1 MAAQPE
7 PFDRAALRQW
17 AGDKSFQRGEEYFR
31 EGRVRGLKIEGKIV
45 TARVNGRRP
54 YKVRLWGQ
62 SGGGVEYSCD
72 CPDGREGKFCRHCVA
87 VGLAWLTGD
96 ERGGK
101 PDPLREYL
109 KKLSRER
116 LVELMI
122 EATDYDSILRRR
134 LTLEN
139 ALHEAGSRPE
149 PAAWKKLIREAIAT
163 KEYIDYE
170 ALPDYAQGI
179 EEVLRPLPEAIGSG
193 AAALGLELCEFALA
207 EMDKVPELVD
217 FSDPALAEIW
227 QQLHDWHLRACRLA
241 RPDPVALARRL
252 LKVEMDSALGN
263 FRDAATTYATLLGE
277 AGLRT
282 YSAILEEEWT
292 KVPPI
297 LPGERPASIDE
308 RRVHLTAM
316 MEKLVS
322 ASQNVPALVAVK
334 SRDLST
340 PHDFLGIAE
349 LYRQRGRGLEAI
361 AWCERGWE
369 AFKDRHAQA
378 DDLRELLPNLY
389 FEAGRPADALR
400 LAWDRF
406 AERRSLESY
415 HQLLVHARRAGEES
429 PAWTERAIAH
439 LREQPPREIEQ
450 DGVLTEVLLGD
461 GRAEEAW
468 EVAQAHGSPSH
479 LWLKLAEQRERR
491 NPSDAVAIYR
501 RAAEGFIAG
510 GSGTSY
516 RQAAEYISR
525 IRRLMEGQGRPGAF
539 EAYRA
544 ELRET
549 HKSRRPF
556 VRLLD
561 AME

>member
-17 AGDKSFQRGEEYFR
+17 AGDKSFLRGEEYFR
-31 EGRVRGLKIEGKIV
+31 EGRVRGLKIEGKV
-45 TARVNGRRP
+45 VSARVNGRRP

-62 SGGGVEYSCD
+62 TGGGVEYSCD

-101 PDPLREYL
+101 PDPLREFL
-109 KKLSRER
+109 KKLPRER

-139 ALHEAGSRPE
+139 ALREAGARPE
-149 PAAWKKLIREAIAT
+149 PASWKKLIREAITT

-179 EEVLRPLPEAIGSG
+179 EEVLRPLPEAIDNGG
-193 AAALGLELCEFALA
+193 AALAVELCEFALA
-207 EMDKVPELVD
+207 EMDKIPDLVD

-227 QQLHDWHLRACRLA
+227 QLLHDWHVRACRVA

-252 LKVEMDSALGN
+252 LKVEMDSPLGN
-263 FRDAATTYATLLGE
+263 FRDVATTYSAVLGE

-282 YSAILEEEWT
+282 YAEVLEDEWS

-316 MEKLVS
+316 MERLV
-322 ASQNVPALVAVK
+322 AGSQNVHAMVAVK

-340 PHDFLGIAE
+340 PHDFVGIAE
-349 LYRQRGRGLEAI
+349 LYRQRGRILEAI
-361 AWCERGWE
+361 TWCERGWE

-378 DDLRELLPNLY
+378 DDLRELLPHLY
-389 FEAGRPADALR
+389 LEAGRADDAMR
-400 LAWDRF
+400 VAWERF
-406 AERRSLESY
+406 ADRRTLESY
-415 HQLLVHARRAGEES
+415 HQLQLHVRQARAHAGEF
-429 PAWTERAIAH
+429 TERAIAH
-439 LREQPPREIEQ
+439 LREQPAREIEH
-450 DGVLTEVLLGD
+450 DGVIIEILLAD

-468 EVAQAHGSPSH
+468 ELAQAHGCPAH
-479 LWLKLAEQRERR
+479 LWLKLAEERERR
-491 NPSDAVAIYR
+491 NPGDAVAIYR
-501 RAAEGFIAG
+501 RATEGFIAG
-510 GSGTSY
+510 GSGASY

-525 IRRLMEGQGRPGAF
+525 IRRLMERQGRAGAF

-544 ELRET
+544 ELREM

>member
-1 MAAQPE
+1 MPAQPE

-17 AGDKSFQRGEEYFR
+17 AGDKSFLRGEEYFR
-31 EGRVRGLKIEGKIV
+31 EGRVRGLKIEGRV
-45 TARVNGRRP
+45 VSARVNGRRP

-62 SGGGVEYSCD
+62 ASGGVEYSCD

-109 KKLSRER
+109 KKLPRER

-139 ALHEAGSRPE
+139 ALREAGARPE
-149 PAAWKKLIREAIAT
+149 PASWKKLIREAIAT

-179 EEVLRPLPEAIGSG
+179 EEVLRPLPEAIENG
-193 AAALGLELCEFALA
+193 APALAIELCEFALA
-207 EMDKVPELVD
+207 EMDKVPDLVD

-227 QQLHDWHLRACRLA
+227 QQLHDWHLRACRVTK
-241 RPDPVALARRL
+241 PDPVSLARRL

-263 FRDAATTYATLLGE
+263 FRDVATSYSAVLGE
-277 AGLRT
+277 TGLRA
-282 YSAILEEEWT
+282 YAEVLEDEWA

-316 MEKLVS
+316 MERLV
-322 ASQNVPALVAVK
+322 AGAQNVHALVAVK

-340 PHDFLGIAE
+340 PHDFVGIAE
-349 LYRQRGRGLEAI
+349 LYRQRGRILEAI
-361 AWCERGWE
+361 TWAERGWE
-369 AFKDRHAQA
+369 AFKDWHAQA
-378 DDLRELLPNLY
+378 DDLRELLPHLY
-389 FEAGRPADALR
+389 LEAGRADDATR
-400 LAWDRF
+400 VAWERF
-406 AERRSLESY
+406 ADRRSLEAF
-415 HQLLVHARRAGEES
+415 HDLLTHVRRAGGNARNS
-429 PAWTERAIAH
+429 TERAIAH
-439 LREQPPREIEQ
+439 LREQAAREIEQ
-450 DGVLTEVLLGD
+450 DGVVVEILLGE
-461 GRAEEAW
+461 GRAAEAW
-468 EVAQAHGSPSH
+468 ELARAHGCPSH

-491 NPSDAVAIYR
+491 NPGDAVAIYR

-525 IRRLMEGQGRPGAF
+525 IRRLMERQGRPGAF